1 MAKRLAS
8 LYVHIPFCA
17 GKCGYCAFYSIPY
30 DVELADRF
38 LAVLE
43 QELILA
49 VKDTGVVLAAD
60 TVYIG
65 GGTPSVL
72 SAPQLER
79 LGKLLQPCLSVA
91 APLEW
96 TVEMN
101 PGSVTSEKLTV
112 LVAAGVNRIS
122 LGAQSFDDAVLK
134 TLGRRHIAAD
144 IFQSVD
150 RIRQAGV
157 VNIGLDLI
165 AGVPGFDEKV
175 WRNTLEQSVALMPR
189 HVSVYALTDEEGTR
203 LNRAISR
210 GKTAL
215 LSDEQQLAA
224 LDAAEAVLTAADYQR
239 YEISNYARPGF
250 ECRHHGA
257 CWRGGEY
264 LGIGPA
270 AASHLGLERWTN
282 CPDLTRYLEA
292 LERNYLPPRE
302 RDLLTPE
309 LKAMERLVFGLRM
322 AAGVGMETT
331 ADSEPVL
338 RRLQGDGLVDLC
350 DQRWV
355 LTHQGRHLADY
366 VAVELME
373 AADSVRI
380 NVG

>member
-8 LYVHIPFCA
+8 LYVHIPFCD
-17 GKCGYCAFYSIPY
+17 GKCGYCAFYSVPY

-38 LAVLE
+38 LAALE
-43 QELILA
+43 QELTLLVQA
-49 VKDTGVVLAAD
+49 TGVILAAD

-72 SAPQLER
+72 SAAQLER
-79 LGKLLQPCLSVA
+79 LCQLLQPFLSVA
-91 APLEW
+91 APLEL

-101 PGSVTSEKLTV
+101 PGSVTSEKLAV
-112 LVAAGVNRIS
+112 LVSAGVNRIS

-134 TLGRRHIAAD
+134 ALGRRHTVAD

-150 RIRQAGV
+150 LIRQAGV

-165 AGVPGFDEKV
+165 ACVPGFDEKV
-175 WRNTLEQSVALMPR
+175 WRNTLEQSVALTPR
-189 HVSVYALTDEEGTR
+189 HLSVYALTDEEGTR

-224 LDAAEAVLTAADYQR
+224 LDAAEAVLTAADYHR

-250 ECRHHGA
+250 ECRHHCA
-257 CWRGGEY
+257 CWRRGEY

-270 AASHLGLERWTN
+270 AASHAGLERWTN
-282 CPDLTRYLEA
+282 RPDLSRYLEA
-292 LERNYLPPRE
+292 LEQSCLPPRE
-302 RDLLTPE
+302 RDLLTLE
-309 LKAMERLVFGLRM
+309 LKAMERLVFGLRL
-322 AAGVGMETT
+322 AEGVGIETT

-338 RRLQGDGLVDLC
+338 RRLQGDGLVDLR

-355 LTHQGRHLADY
+355 LTPRGRQLADY
-366 VAVELME
+366 VAVELMVGI
-373 AADSVRI
+373 DSTK
-380 NVG
+380 